1 MFEPRHPADPRRA
14 EAERRAREL
23 ATPEG
28 LAAARARQAI
38 PPASPPLAEPSPPA
52 WPRSISI
59 WSPVRETVGAGGL
72 AFVRPLPSPLGD
84 HFANTAV
91 LRPKRSE
98 LPLRVALFGESVAA
112 GYLYAP
118 GVTPAKLL
126 ARHLEAA
133 APGLAEVIDLA
144 RTNETLEGMAET
156 VEAAIQIQ
164 PDLLVLF
171 SGNNWN
177 LLETPELG
185 AAAPSVGAR
194 VRFAELLAHGL
205 AEPVAEARRR
215 IAARANATF
224 DRIAALAHAI
234 GIPVMV
240 VNPEVNLADWE
251 NRQPV
256 AGLDAEG
263 TVRWHHLLDDGRA
276 ALERGDA
283 RQALL
288 SARAMLRLD
297 RGLCPTGFRLL
308 GRALQALERNDEA
321 ASAFRAEIDAAAYPL
336 LANLGAPQATSQTGE
351 IVRAAAERHGWLA
364 VDLPAVLAEVSGSPL
379 PGRRFFLDYCHLTGE
394 GMWVATAA
402 IAAQVLPFLG
412 ETAASTPSWQEMIRN
427 GTPGI
432 SADQEA
438 TARIGA
444 ALHSAHRL
452 LPLGDKIAYLEP
464 FLDEA
469 LLLSPHAEGALRD
482 LIEART
488 ASVPAVA
495 TAAQRRNLLSP
506 CRLGLPHGW
515 RWDHLDADVL
525 QAAARALAKRSPA
538 QVDELEQRL
547 LARAVG
553 PTWTEL
559 SRAPW
564 LWEPLEQFYADLL
577 DFEDLARRAFLRS
590 PWPETG
596 FALIA
601 SGETDLEL
609 EAVLRCPASAGGATI
624 KVGYRGPAEADSIEL
639 GELTAS
645 RSWSRGA
652 LRLPRQ
658 SLGRGLGRLVLS
670 WPPLGTEGESA
681 MGHPLDR
688 LLRGLE
694 ADLHPVF
701 GEISALRVRTVPN

>member
-1 MFEPRHPADPRRA
+1 MSEPGHSADPRRA

-23 ATPEG
+23 ATPAG
-28 LAAARARQAI
+28 LAAARARLAV
-38 PPASPPLAEPSPPA
+38 PKASPPPAEPSPPG
-52 WPRSISI
+52 WPRPISI
-59 WSPVRETVGAGGL
+59 WSPVRESEGGGL
-72 AFVRPLPSPLGD
+72 AFVRPAPSPLGD
-84 HFANTAV
+84 HFAAAAV

-98 LPLRVALFGESVAA
+98 LPLRVLLFGESVAA

-126 ARHLEAA
+126 ARHLEAV

-144 RTNETLEGMAET
+144 RTNETLGGMAET

-177 LLETPELG
+177 LLETPELS

-194 VRFAELLAHGL
+194 VRFADLLAKGL

-224 DRIAALAHAI
+224 DRIAALARAI
-234 GIPVMV
+234 GIPVV
-240 VNPEVNLADWE
+240 VVIPEVNLADWE

-256 AGLDAEG
+256 AGLDAED
-263 TVRWHHLLDDGRA
+263 TVRWHRLLGDGRT
-276 ALERGDA
+276 ALERADA
-283 RQALL
+283 RQALV

-297 RGLCPTGFRLL
+297 CGLCPTGYRLL
-308 GRALQALERNDEA
+308 GRALQALGRSDEA
-321 ASAFRAEIDAAAYPL
+321 TSAFRAEIDAAAYPL

-351 IVRAAAERHGWLA
+351 ILRVAAERHGWLA

-394 GMWVATAA
+394 GMWIATAA
-402 IAAQVLPFLG
+402 IAVQVLPFLG
-412 ETAASTPSWQEMIRN
+412 ETAAPLLSWQELVRN

-438 TARIGA
+438 IARLGA
-444 ALHSAHRL
+444 ALHGAHRL

-469 LLLSPHAEGALRD
+469 LSLSLHAEGALCD

-488 ASVPAVA
+488 APVPAVA
-495 TAAQRRNLLSP
+495 TTAQRRNLGSP

-525 QAAARALAKRSPA
+525 QAAALALAKRSPD
-538 QVDELEQRL
+538 QVSELEQCL

-564 LWEPLEQFYADLL
+564 IWEPLEQFYADLL

-609 EAVLRCPASAGGATI
+609 EAILRCPAAARGTTV
-624 KVGYRGPAEADSIEL
+624 KFGYRGPFDGESIEL
-639 GELTAS
+639 GELTA
-645 RSWSRGA
+645 RNSWCRGT

-658 SLGRGLGRLVLS
+658 SLGRGLGRLVLT
-670 WPPLGTEGESA
+670 WPQLGTEGESG
-681 MGHPLDR
+681 MGPKLDR
-688 LLRGLE
+688 LLQGRE

-701 GEISALRVRTVPN
+701 GEVSSLRVRTVSN